1 MKRFL
6 TNHGE
11 ALLFA
16 FIITFTLSV
25 VAPTLQKHDEAKR
38 ATQLASKDCHD
49 NHY

>member
-25 VAPTLQKHDEAKR
+25 VAPTLQKYDESRQA
-38 ATQLASKDCHD
+38 ATKMASK
-49 NHY
+49 